1 MRDPLLIQYSEGF
14 PMFTYGE
21 DLQTRFHNNF
31 AGMIYEKD
39 LRGVWETALRQLA
52 KSNTKEIEYRV
63 RCKDGRLVW
72 VLDRG
77 QLVED
82 ERGRKWFYCILIDIT
97 RTKKAQEELRLS
109 LERHQIIMDQTT
121 DIIFEWDISRDY
133 LTAQSTKNYTTR

>member
-1 MRDPLLIQYSEGF
+1 
-14 PMFTYGE
+14 MFGYTAE
-21 DLQTRFHNNF
+21 ELQTRFHNNF

-77 QLVED
+77 QLVE
-82 ERGRKWFYCILIDIT
+82 GRSAAGNGF
-97 RTKKAQEELRLS
+97 
-109 LERHQIIMDQTT
+109 
-121 DIIFEWDISRDY
+121 
-133 LTAQSTKNYTTR
+133 TASSSTSPAPRRRRRSCA

>member
-1 MRDPLLIQYSEGF
+1 MKR
-14 PMFTYGE
+14 
-21 DLQTRFHNNF
+21 
-31 AGMIYEKD
+31 D

-82 ERGRKWFYCILIDIT
+82 ERGRNGF
-97 RTKKAQEELRLS
+97 
-109 LERHQIIMDQTT
+109 
-121 DIIFEWDISRDY
+121 
-133 LTAQSTKNYTTR
+133 TASSSTSPAPRRRRRSCA